1 LPLDQAAAKKL
12 LESDIDNLKGLAD
25 ISYISNVEYTKLLEE
40 VKKQQTEFNLGQI
53 QFNKNY

>member
-1 LPLDQAAAKKL
+1 MPLDQAAAKKL

>member
-1 LPLDQAAAKKL
+1 MSLDQAAAKKL
-12 LESDIDNLKGLAD
+12 LESDIDNIKGLAD

-53 QFNKNY
+53 Q